1 MAESERDKL
10 LREQKEATQERD
22 AAKTEL
28 QEIKDRGERLPKD
41 LMKKAK
47 DANQRIIDL
56 GTRIEKLDKEE
67 QRTAAEDDEFMNS
80 LDARGAEAI
89 IQSLEVRD
97 EDDIDDE
104 HREDA
109 TITLETEAQFRDMLA
124 RTLGSSIHRRGLHS
138 QRHLRESEQLIRDMI
153 CAQPGERMNRE
164 GEFNEKRREIAKR
177 NNRWWGDPSN
187 VAERVNVVG
196 TSYTDTAGGILVP
209 EDNSFMSQVQLAK
222 MAYGGV
228 KKVAREFTTA
238 DGRPLPIPTSYSAL
252 TEGDQ
257 VNENTAVGDYDMV
270 FGEEVMN
277 AYMHTSGRL
286 GMSFQLVR
294 DAAPNMPMLLGL
306 VAGMRIE
313 RKEADAFINGTGA
326 AGLNGQPRGL
336 DAAYQVA
343 AYTFFYD
350 RSAGV
355 FTQEA
360 GQDGSRTANQFD
372 QWVKAFRDLKY
383 AVNPA
388 YRASMN
394 FSLVMSDH
402 LDSQFAGATNN
413 RGDVLRGFEKW
424 LFGNTARGMGINLAG
439 MNIMSDYSIAGPP
452 AANGTVRR
460 GWVGDFNWF
469 WIRRVRGMFML
480 RDPYTDGRK
489 LLTHWIF
496 ARACDS
502 EGLFRTETTGQTTAI
517 KAVQYTAHA

>member
-10 LREQKEATQERD
+10 LREQSEATKERD
-22 AAKTEL
+22 DAKSEL
-28 QEIKDRGERLPKD
+28 KAIKARGERLPQELKD
-41 LMKKAK
+41 KARN
-47 DANQRIIDL
+47 ANQRIIDL
-56 GTRIEKLDKEE
+56 GTQIENLDKEDR
-67 QRTAAEDDEFMNS
+67 RTAAEDDEFMNS

-89 IQSLEVRD
+89 LDSLEVRD
-97 EDDIDDE
+97 ELDP
-104 HREDA
+104 EDPERDSA
-109 TITLETEAQFRDMLA
+109 NITLETEAQFRDMLA
-124 RTLGSSIHRRGLHS
+124 RTLGSAVERNGVRSR
-138 QRHLRESEQLIRDMI
+138 RHLRESEELVRDMI
-153 CAQPGERMNRE
+153 CSQPSERIRRE
-164 GEFNEKRREIAKR
+164 GSFNERRREIAKR
-177 NNRWWGDPSN
+177 NNRWWGDANN
-187 VAERVNVVG
+187 VSERVNVVG

-209 EDNSFMSQVQLAK
+209 EDNSFMSQVQLASQ
-222 MAYGGV
+222 AYGGV
-228 KKVAREFTTA
+228 KRVARTFTTA

-336 DAAYQVA
+336 DSAYQVA

-350 RSAGV
+350 RSAAV
-355 FTQEA
+355 FTKAA
-360 GQDGSRTANQFD
+360 GQDGSTAANQFD

-383 AVNPA
+383 AVDPS

-394 FSLVMSDH
+394 FSFVMSDH

-413 RGDVLRGFEKW
+413 RGDVLRGFERW
-424 LFGNTARGMGINLAG
+424 LFGNTAKGMGINLAG
-439 MNIMSDYSIAGPP
+439 MNIMSDYSIPGVPT
-452 AANGTVRR
+452 ANGTVRH

-502 EGLFRTETTGQTTAI
+502 EGLFRTQTTGQTTAV